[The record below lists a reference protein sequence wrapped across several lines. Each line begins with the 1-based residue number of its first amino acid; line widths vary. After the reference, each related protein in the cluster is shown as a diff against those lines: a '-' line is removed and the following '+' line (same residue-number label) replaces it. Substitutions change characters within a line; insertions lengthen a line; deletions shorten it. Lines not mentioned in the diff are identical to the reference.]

1 MSPPGAND
9 LALQHQQ
16 HQQRQQRRDRGP
28 VAELLGHRLLAID
41 RAASA
46 IDAEF
51 RAQAHFFNPMG
62 VMQGG
67 FTMAMLEQALLDAVV
82 ALMGEPCRATTL
94 EMQCNFLAG
103 IGPGVLRCRAS
114 LVRQGRSTAFLEARL
129 FDSGGTLAATATSVV
144 AVSQAGNGQGGQ

>member
-67 FTMAMLEQALLDAVV
+67 MTMAMLEHALVDAV
-82 ALMGEPCRATTL
+82 AAGNASAKDIILL
-94 EMQCNFLAG
+94 EVQCNFLTAVEP
-103 IGPGVLRCRAS
+103 GPVRCRAR
-114 LVRQGRSTAFLEARL
+114 LVRQGRSTAFVEAQL
-129 FDSGGTLAATATSVV
+129 FDNNGELAATASAV
-144 AVSQAGNGQGGQ
+144 ANLEEPEPNQP